1 MLSYEMYRNEL
12 IYFIK
17 KGLNLPSSVFLNLR
31 SINSEPEESIDHV
44 WQCGIRSDMMCLMYR
59 KSSIKP
65 PKGLFISCPFFGG
78 GGALN
83 RGGELI

>member
-1 MLSYEMYRNEL
+1 MYRNEL

-44 WQCGIRSDMMCLMYR
+44 WQCGIRSDMMCSMYL

-65 PKGLFISCPFFGG
+65 PKGLFISWGG
-78 GGALN
+78 GHLIEVGSLFK
-83 RGGELI
+83 RGEII

>member
-44 WQCGIRSDMMCLMYR
+44 
-59 KSSIKP
+59 
-65 PKGLFISCPFFGG
+65 
-78 GGALN
+78 
-83 RGGELI
+83 